1 MYKHLY
7 IYLILL
13 ISNSNIDLV
22 NCIYIY
28 IRYIFCIHIYLLNR
42 FMLTLKYVLDIYSYI
57 YIYMGRSKFNRF
69 MGYQGCLNLPHLHP
83 MLKRF
88 WDKSLRMTGS
98 CSSRIFAPTPWQ
110 RRLTWWTGLVWFFRR
125 MKHMPPRWSMVHCP
139 IKIWCS
145 TAEQPKYQDFF
156 PSKCQ
161 GFPHRKIQ

>member
-57 YIYMGRSKFNRF
+57 YIWAGPNSI
-69 MGYQGCLNLPHLHP
+69 GS
-83 MLKRF
+83 
-88 WDKSLRMTGS
+88 WDTRVVLTYHIYIRCSNGS
-98 CSSRIFAPTPWQ
+98 GTR
-110 RRLTWWTGLVWFFRR
+110 V
-125 MKHMPPRWSMVHCP
+125 
-139 IKIWCS
+139 
-145 TAEQPKYQDFF
+145 
-156 PSKCQ
+156 
-161 GFPHRKIQ
+161 

>member
-28 IRYIFCIHIYLLNR
+28 KRYIFCIHIYLLNR
-42 FMLTLKYVLDIYSYI
+42 FMLTLKYVLDIYS

-125 MKHMPPRWSMVHCP
+125 MKHMPPRWFMVHCP